1 MSKVFEYIYNKNDTE
16 IDKVYNKTG
25 NLVYNNQ
32 KTLSGVSPL
41 TFKSRGANLV
51 NYRIYGNSNSVGDLI
66 TDTTDENY
74 GKYKISIAINGKN
87 LLKNTAAQNI
97 THQGV
102 SYITNNDGSI
112 KQ

>member
-41 TFKSRGANLV
+41 TFKSNWCCAL
-51 NYRIYGNSNSVGDLI
+51 
-66 TDTTDENY
+66 
-74 GKYKISIAINGKN
+74 
-87 LLKNTAAQNI
+87 
-97 THQGV
+97 
-102 SYITNNDGSI
+102 
-112 KQ
+112 